1 MIEKTDLGLIT
12 GPLDLSNVPILNK
25 KKKIMRDDVDLSH
38 LTGLVLI
45 PKAKAKKYKLRA
57 ESIIPV
63 LHFVQEAGDSIKI
76 KKIEPVNST
85 LLDVVFTFKS
95 KLNFGVILDMLK
107 SVGNETMFQTVSLKK
122 DYTGIGSSS
131 FV

>member
-1 MIEKTDLGLIT
+1 MREEKNFT
-12 GPLDLSNVPILNK
+12 GALDSV
-25 KKKIMRDDVDLSH
+25 H
-38 LTGLVLI
+38 LKGLVLI